1 MKGDLMK
8 IDQEQLDLIAQLE
21 VEALI
26 EGLKDE
32 DLRKTPAFLE
42 KVRKF
47 LKDNKLETTPELS
60 VAIVKETT
68 ELPVFD
74 PQELIDEHY
83 ER

>member
-1 MKGDLMK
+1 MQ
-8 IDQEQLDLIAQLE
+8 INQEQLDLIAQLE
-21 VEALI
+21 VDALI
-26 EGLKDE
+26 EGLQE
-32 DLRKTPAFLE
+32 EELRKTPAFLE

-47 LKDNKLETTPELS
+47 LKDNRLETTPELS